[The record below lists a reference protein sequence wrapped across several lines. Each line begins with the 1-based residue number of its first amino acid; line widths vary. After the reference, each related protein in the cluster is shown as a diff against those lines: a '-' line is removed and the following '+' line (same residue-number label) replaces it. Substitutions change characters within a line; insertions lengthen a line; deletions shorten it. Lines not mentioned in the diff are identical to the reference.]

1 MESSPV
7 KNKETNPN
15 ETIVGGIDEE
25 IDDFD
30 EHPTKAKYFGIKSY
44 LHNFYENVSSRGGG
58 GFDEFDDDGMVVNH
72 ITMKDANRRRRSTL
86 WLTTIIAGAL
96 SLFCGA
102 ILLVAGF
109 TFPKMKIDI
118 GYQEEMRIIDN
129 NVRHWRNIG
138 GIGVLLPS
146 LLSTSNYDDGDEDE
160 RSPFKLRINENDAGL
175 ISDNKNLIPITEQV
189 KTVQPKQEK
198 QASIITNAGLKQ
210 FAVD

>member
-1 MESSPV
+1 M
-7 KNKETNPN
+7 
-15 ETIVGGIDEE
+15 
-25 IDDFD
+25 
-30 EHPTKAKYFGIKSY
+30 
-44 LHNFYENVSSRGGG
+44 
-58 GFDEFDDDGMVVNH
+58 
-72 ITMKDANRRRRSTL
+72 
-86 WLTTIIAGAL
+86 
-96 SLFCGA
+96 
-102 ILLVAGF
+102 VAGF

-118 GYQEEMRIIDN
+118 GYQEEMRIIDKSAFEFN
-129 NVRHWRNIG
+129 EHLDQFKIIGLAMFAIG
-138 GIGVLLPS
+138 GTLVASAFLLQS